1 MASGVSGIGGYSYLG
16 RLRQAQGEQKNSLF
30 AKIDTNGD
38 SSISKDEWTALRS
51 GLTTQ
56 SQSAK
61 SGSSGSALSLLSL
74 LQNAAGSGTTGSSE
88 SSATA
93 ANASFAKIDTN
104 GDGSLSKD
112 EFNTAL
118 SSLLNYGTTEAGSYS
133 ATETLFAKI
142 DTNGDGSLGTNE
154 LNAFQ
159 AGLTTQL
166 LNGITKTSGSE
177 ASEGTSSTS
186 TAAAFMQQAI
196 SKYMQFTPTGK
207 GIAVVGSLLGLG

>member
-30 AKIDTNGD
+30 GKVDTNAD
-38 SSISKDEWTALRS
+38 NSISRDEWTALQS
-51 GLTTQ
+51 GLTAQ
-56 SQSAK
+56 SQNVK
-61 SGSSGSALSLLSL
+61 SSSSGSASSLLSL
-74 LQNAAGSGTTGSSE
+74 LQNAAVSGTTSNSA

-93 ANASFAKIDTN
+93 ANASFAKIDTD
-104 GDGSLSKD
+104 GDGSL
-112 EFNTAL
+112 T
-118 SSLLNYGTTEAGSYS
+118 
-133 ATETLFAKI
+133 
-142 DTNGDGSLGTNE
+142 TNE

-166 LNGITKTSGSE
+166 LNGTTTSGST
-177 ASEGTSSTS
+177 ASDDTSNGTSSIS

-207 GIAVVGSLLGLG
+207 GIAAVGSLLGLG